1 MKILKIFAL
10 LSTALVLIS
19 CSFIVDLPIE
29 RTGATQTFE
38 INEALEPD
46 AESSTV
52 IIEMG
57 GGNLNLDSG
66 SDALVDGV
74 INYNFP
80 GLKPTIIRDG
90 SEVKII
96 QKADTTISL
105 PQGKLVNDWE
115 LKLGT
120 TPLDLRIN
128 SGAYEGNLNLGG
140 LAINN
145 LSISDGASSSRVY
158 FDAPN
163 PVVMSQFSYTTGASD
178 VELHGLGNANVSQ
191 INFGSGVGNYTLDF
205 TGENKIDCEVFLKS
219 GVSNIKIII
228 PENARAEV
236 NISGGLSD
244 VNLMGTWTVVNNQ
257 YSTGSEGGL
266 IRINI
271 DMAVGELALI
281 AE

>member
-140 LAINN
+140 LALNN

-158 FDAPN
+158 FDEPN